1 MTKNYNPSNPA
12 FDAVVGI
19 ESVINKMKPK
29 QLESKAT
36 RGMLSKRI
44 PSVKDTMQEGSESIA
59 EYVKIVRDIMKEN
72 MENA

>member
-12 FDAVVGI
+12 FDACAGTEAI
-19 ESVINKMKPK
+19 INRMTPIK
-29 QLESKAT
+29 LEADAT
-36 RGMLSKRI
+36 KGMLSKRT
-44 PSVKDTMQEGSESIA
+44 PSVKDAMQEGSESIA